1 MTLQVQPTWEAVLL
15 DWAYQA
21 LDTPI
26 PTRDLHAASDQPL
39 DHAYRVCETI
49 TRDNSKT
56 FFIASGLLP
65 LEQRR
70 AARALYAF
78 CRVTDNIIDNAPNE
92 PAAVTRDRLEA
103 WRRLALD
110 PNPPHDEPIALAWA
124 DARAR
129 HNIPLGYADQLID
142 GVARDLVQ
150 KRYPS
155 FDALAEYAYGVAS
168 TVGLMA
174 MHIIGFAGEQA
185 LPYAVKLGVALQIT
199 NILRDVQEDW
209 LAGRVYLPQDELA
222 AFGLND
228 RLIGQG
234 FGAVDDRWCKFMKFQ
249 IERVRRLYDEAYPGI
264 ALLNSSGRFAIAAS
278 ADLYRG
284 ILTEIEQSHYDVFSR
299 RAHVSTLGKLIMLPG
314 IYNRSRR
321 VQAPEAFTER

>member
-26 PTRDLHAASDQPL
+26 PARDLRASS
-39 DHAYRVCETI
+39 DHTLESAYRVCEAI
-49 TRDNSKT
+49 TREHSKT

-65 LEQRR
+65 AEQRR

-78 CRVTDNIIDNAPNE
+78 CRVTDNIIDDAPCE
-92 PAAVTRDRLEA
+92 PAAITRERLEA
-103 WRRLALD
+103 WRQRALD
-110 PNPPHDEPIALAWA
+110 PNPPDDDPVALAWA

-129 HNIPLGYADQLID
+129 FNVPPGYADQLID
-142 GVARDLVQ
+142 GVARDLDQ
-150 KRYPS
+150 KRYPT

-174 MHIIGFAGEQA
+174 MHIIGFSGEEA
-185 LPYAVKLGVALQIT
+185 LPYAVKLGVALQVT
-199 NILRDVQEDW
+199 NILRDVREDW

-222 AFGLND
+222 AFGLSD
-228 RLIGQG
+228 AMIGRG
-234 FGAVDDRWCKFMKFQ
+234 LGAMDDRWCKFMQFQ
-249 IERVRRLYDEAYPGI
+249 INRVRRLYDEAYPGI
-264 ALLNSSGRFAIAAS
+264 AMLNASGRFAIAAS

-284 ILTEIEQSHYDVFSR
+284 ILTDIEVNHYDVFTR
-299 RAHVSTLGKLIMLPG
+299 RAHVSTVGKLMMLPG
-314 IYNRSRR
+314 IYRRSRR
-321 VQAPEAFTER
+321 VQAPEA